1 MSEAMTDEQLMLLE
15 QVTYL
20 KGKVYEKAGISDP
33 GVGNMKDMMDAF
45 TEDALREL
53 EEAGA
58 IGETDGSEWAAII
71 RAIKADED
79 LMRLDLT
86 AYSAEQRIFCFE
98 DPERPGEA
106 IVAFQGTINGKEW
119 KDNIEGLNV
128 SDTPAQ
134 KKALDFVEN
143 LPYDNITVVG
153 HSKGGNKAQYVAI
166 LSDKVTRCLSMDGQG
181 FSQEFLDKYWAE
193 IQAKSGIIQNFS
205 LSDDFVNILL
215 FYMPGAT
222 QKYFFGENAK
232 GAKNHSPSSFFQYYQ
247 DEDGNWQ
254 LKKNEEGH
262 ANLIETEQN
271 EMFVYLHQFTCFIM
285 NEMPKDEQEKV
296 IEYLG
301 NILAIAR
308 DKNYYVEIDG
318 VVYRKNPGPG
328 EKGIMD
334 LIATDIDTATV
345 IIAYLVKYIDTYGLT
360 EEQVFMLL
368 DAFGLGDEARELE
381 EKWNE
386 IGDDAYSSI
395 FGGLVKDDV
404 TNAGGIVMFLLHALV
419 DKASDGR
426 DNVYLTALLDLLFG
440 KKVRELLG
448 EDVNIGMLW
457 QKIEDKII
465 EIGSVDAETANQDGK
480 VRTGKV
486 WDFSFEA
493 YETLTGTIDAIERM
507 TYGSVSS
514 WQINRDED
522 WYDGLSVGVAVSG
535 ITQYYTKLSG
545 INQNCKTQIETIFS
559 NVQEIDTMASV
570 KLQEYLAEVGQIKEK
585 IQKYA
590 LALSK

>member
-20 KGKVYEKAGISDP
+20 KGKVYEKADISNP
-33 GVGNMKDMMDAF
+33 GVGNMKDMMDVF
-45 TEDALREL
+45 TEDALKEL
-53 EEAGA
+53 EKAGA

-71 RAIKADED
+71 RSIKADED
-79 LMRLDLT
+79 LMRLNLT
-86 AYSAEQRIFCFE
+86 AYSDEERIFCFE

-106 IVAFQGTINGKEW
+106 IVAFQGTINGEEW
-119 KDNIEGLNV
+119 KDNLEGLNE

-153 HSKGGNKAQYVAI
+153 HSKGGNKAQYVTV

-222 QKYFFGENAK
+222 QKYFYGENAK
-232 GAKNHSPSSFFQYYQ
+232 GAKNHSPSSYFQYYQ
-247 DEDGNWQ
+247 DADGNWQ
-254 LKKNEEGH
+254 LKKNEEGN

-285 NEMPKDEQEKV
+285 NVMPKEEQEKV

-334 LIATDIDTATV
+334 LIATDMDTATL
-345 IIAYLVKYIDTYGLT
+345 IIAYFARYVDIYGLT
-360 EEQVFMLL
+360 EEQVYMLL
-368 DAFGLGDEARELE
+368 DAFGLGDEVRELE
-381 EKWNE
+381 DKWNE

-395 FGGLVKDDV
+395 FGGLIKDDV
-404 TNAGGIVMFLLHALV
+404 TNAGGIVMFLLHAMI
-419 DKASDGR
+419 DEASDGKS
-426 DNVYLTALLDLLFG
+426 DPFIITFLNLFSG
-440 KKVRELLG
+440 KLSEVLG
-448 EDVNIGMLW
+448 RNEIASMLW
-457 QKIEDKII
+457 QKIEKNITQ
-465 EIGSVDAETANQDGK
+465 IGSVDAETANQDGI

-493 YETLTGTIDAIERM
+493 YETLTGTIDMIERM
-507 TYGSVSS
+507 TYGNVSS
-514 WQINRDED
+514 WQVNRDED
-522 WYDGLSVGVAVSG
+522 WYDSLSVGLAVSG
-535 ITQYYTKLSG
+535 ITQYCTKLSG

-559 NVQEIDTMASV
+559 NVQEVDRMASV
-570 KLQEYLAEVGQIKEK
+570 NCKSI
-585 IQKYA
+585 
-590 LALSK
+590 

>member
-20 KGKVYEKAGISDP
+20 KGKVYEKADISNP
-33 GVGNMKDMMDAF
+33 GVGNMKDMMDVF
-45 TEDALREL
+45 TEDALKEL
-53 EEAGA
+53 EKAGA

-71 RAIKADED
+71 RSIKADED
-79 LMRLDLT
+79 LMRLNLT
-86 AYSAEQRIFCFE
+86 AYSDEERIFCFE

-106 IVAFQGTINGKEW
+106 IVAFQGTINGEEW
-119 KDNIEGLNV
+119 KDNLEGLNE

-153 HSKGGNKAQYVAI
+153 HSKGGNKAQYVTV

-222 QKYFFGENAK
+222 QKYFYGENAK
-232 GAKNHSPSSFFQYYQ
+232 GAKNHSPSSYFQYYQ
-247 DEDGNWQ
+247 DADGNWQ
-254 LKKNEEGH
+254 LKKNEEGN

-285 NEMPKDEQEKV
+285 NVMPKEEQEKV

-334 LIATDIDTATV
+334 LIATDMDTATL
-345 IIAYLVKYIDTYGLT
+345 IIAYFARYVDIYGLT
-360 EEQVFMLL
+360 EEQVYMLL
-368 DAFGLGDEARELE
+368 DAFGLGDEVRELE
-381 EKWNE
+381 DKWNE

-395 FGGLVKDDV
+395 FGGLIKDDV
-404 TNAGGIVMFLLHALV
+404 TNAGGIVMFLLHAMI
-419 DKASDGR
+419 DEASDGKS
-426 DNVYLTALLDLLFG
+426 DPFIITFLNLFSG
-440 KKVRELLG
+440 KLSEVLG
-448 EDVNIGMLW
+448 RNEIASMLW
-457 QKIEDKII
+457 QKIEKNITQ
-465 EIGSVDAETANQDGK
+465 IGSVDAETANQDGI

-493 YETLTGTIDAIERM
+493 YETLTGTIDMIERM
-507 TYGSVSS
+507 TYGNVSS
-514 WQINRDED
+514 WQVNRDED
-522 WYDGLSVGVAVSG
+522 WYDSLSVGLAVSG
-535 ITQYYTKLSG
+535 ITQYCTKLSG

-559 NVQEIDTMASV
+559 NVQEVDRMASV
-570 KLQEYLAEVGQIKEK
+570 KLQEYIAEVGQIKEK
-585 IQKYA
+585 IQSI
-590 LALSK
+590 LLR